1 MSIFTEAKL
10 NEVFLRVARFPNES
24 KHAFIHA
31 PFDRVQI
38 LGQYFCQPRSCG
50 IPSGGA
56 NVASQS
62 FWLNNDS
69 FDRQED
75 KADGRD
81 LWYTEL
87 NPIVL
92 DGHELGG
99 FDARP
104 DDWVGCFAMDL
115 I

>member
-1 MSIFTEAKL
+1 MSIFTESKL
-10 NEVFLRVARFPNES
+10 NEVFLRVAKFPNET

-38 LGQYFCQPRSCG
+38 LGETYTQPRSCS
-50 IPSGGA
+50 IPGGGTSTIS
-56 NVASQS
+56 NSY
-62 FWLNNDS
+62 WLNNDAI
-69 FDRQED
+69 DQQEN

-104 DDWVGCFAMDL
+104 GDWVGCFAMDL